1 MYGYPYEIEE
11 KKKVDRKDKKLSE
24 KRDQTESE
32 AQVHSREYTS
42 ANPKAILYSNKT
54 LALM

>member
-11 KKKVDRKDKKLSE
+11 KKIADRKDKKLSE
-24 KRDQTESE
+24 KKDQMESE
-32 AQVHSREYTS
+32 TQVHSREYTS